1 MTEPKLQ
8 RAGSPKGLQRL
19 LFRAP
24 IALYRTK
31 LGFLL
36 GKRFLML
43 EHVGRKSGQTRRTV
57 LEVVFDTDEATYVA
71 AAWGSKAHWLRN
83 IEANPYVTFYVGSKR
98 YETTAAIVGNPEARD
113 VMAAYATAHPKALD
127 RLASFML
134 DDPGD
139 TPQEQARQVAD
150 SIPIVR
156 LPKGA

>member
-1 MTEPKLQ
+1 
-8 RAGSPKGLQRL
+8 LQRL

-24 IALYRTK
+24 VGLYRAK

-43 EHVGRKSGQTRRTV
+43 EHVGRKSGETRRTV

-71 AAWGSKAHWLRN
+71 AAWGSKAHWLQN
-83 IEANPYVTFYVGSKR
+83 IEANPDVTFHVGAKR
-98 YETTAAIVGNPEARD
+98 YETTAAIVDNSEARD
-113 VMAAYATAHPKALD
+113 VMAAYAAAHPKALG

-134 DDPGD
+134 DDPED
-139 TPQEQARQVAD
+139 TPEEQAAQVAD

-156 LPKGA
+156 LPKGD